1 MYVCGP
7 TVYNRIHVGNA
18 RPFVVFQ
25 LMKRYLEWR
34 GQPVLLVENITD
46 INDKIYAAAAAS
58 GRRRP
63 TRWRARCREAYIDDT
78 DRLGLG
84 RPDHEPLATETM
96 AEIVAL
102 IEELIAG
109 GHAYE
114 AGGDVYFAVRS
125 FDRYGM
131 LSNQRIDQL
140 LEGAGS
146 AEPGEHKRD
155 PLDFALWKANKPG
168 EDTWW
173 ESPWGRGRPGLA
185 HRVLGD
191 GGALAGSRVR
201 AARRRPRP
209 DLPPP

>member
-1 MYVCGP
+1 M
-7 TVYNRIHVGNA
+7 
-18 RPFVVFQ
+18 
-25 LMKRYLEWR
+25 
-34 GQPVLLVENITD
+34 
-46 INDKIYAAAAAS
+46 
-58 GRRRP
+58 RRP
-63 TRWRARCREAYIDDT
+63 SARGCRRTRWRARCPTAYIADT
-78 DRLGLG
+78 DLLGLG
-84 RPDHEPLATETM
+84 RPDREPLATETM

-146 AEPGEHKRD
+146 AEPGEHKHD
-155 PLDFALWKANKPG
+155 PLDFALWKSNKPG

-173 ESPWGRGRPGLA
+173 ESPWGRGTAR
-185 HRVLGD
+185 
-191 GGALAGSRVR
+191 GGTSS
-201 AARRRPRP
+201 ARRWRSDGWVASSRCTEAGAI
-209 DLPPP
+209 